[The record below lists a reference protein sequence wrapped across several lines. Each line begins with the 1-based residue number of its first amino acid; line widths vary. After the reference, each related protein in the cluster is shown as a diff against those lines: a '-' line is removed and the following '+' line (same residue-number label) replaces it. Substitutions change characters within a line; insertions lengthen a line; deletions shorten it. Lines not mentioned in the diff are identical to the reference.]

1 MALGINRVPLYFLTP
16 EISERKWGPVAPAS
30 PQLQCCSVPKESAI
44 SVRARQKLGSG
55 RPVPAERWR
64 ARGEHL
70 RERGQQQES
79 SGRTGQLKG
88 KLWRGRHQRG
98 EKGRGSGISSEGRRV
113 GGAGGGATGAR
124 KRRDAHRE
132 EGVLLE
138 GCGSGRL
145 YRGGHDGTKG
155 REQCLPSGLELR
167 SSSLAEAE
175 GVRSEGDGMGG
186 SKEGSGGVDTGE
198 EEGTRSGT
206 APEETLVGP
215 TPGSEERRSQCRSL

>member
-1 MALGINRVPLYFLTP
+1 M
-16 EISERKWGPVAPAS
+16 
-30 PQLQCCSVPKESAI
+30 
-44 SVRARQKLGSG
+44 RARQLLGSG
-55 RPVPAERWR
+55 RPVQAERWR

-88 KLWRGRHQRG
+88 KLWRDPHQRG

-113 GGAGGGATGAR
+113 GGAVGGATGAR

-215 TPGSEERRSQCRSL
+215 TPGSEERRSI